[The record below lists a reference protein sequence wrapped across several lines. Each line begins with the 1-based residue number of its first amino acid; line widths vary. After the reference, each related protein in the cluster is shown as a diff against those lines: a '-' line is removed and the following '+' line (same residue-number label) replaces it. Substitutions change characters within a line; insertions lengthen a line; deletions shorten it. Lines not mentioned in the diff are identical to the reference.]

1 MIQLANSSRED
12 VEPVNKLPEN
22 QPFEHEDLTLSAVSS
37 AGWMEH
43 HDLAKHCSSLDMIG
57 DCEIMNKDNEG
68 LFGMWQLTLFL
79 FCSHSADGFS
89 NS

>member
-22 QPFEHEDLTLSAVSS
+22 QPFEHEDLALSAVSS
-37 AGWMEH
+37 ACWMERH
-43 HDLAKHCSSLDMIG
+43 VLAKHCSSLDVIG

-79 FCSHSADGFS
+79 YRSQSGDGCSDS
-89 NS
+89 